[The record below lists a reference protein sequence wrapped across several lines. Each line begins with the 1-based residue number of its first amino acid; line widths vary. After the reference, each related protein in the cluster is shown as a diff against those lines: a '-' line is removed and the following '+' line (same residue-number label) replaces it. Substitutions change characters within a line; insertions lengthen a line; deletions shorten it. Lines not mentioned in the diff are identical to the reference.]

1 MDYDYIVIGAGSAG
15 CVVANRLSADKS
27 NSVLLLEAGGRDSNL
42 LIHVPV
48 GFWRMIDRPSL
59 NWCFKTEPEDGT
71 KDREI
76 PIPRGKVMGGSSSIN
91 GMLYV
96 RGQAADYDLWSQL
109 GNRGWSYDEVLPD
122 FKACESF
129 ERGGDEH
136 RGNAGELNV
145 ADMAET
151 HPVLEA
157 YVQAGENLGYPIP
170 DDYNGKSQEGF
181 GIYQVTQKNGRRHS
195 AASAFVDPI
204 RHRSNLTI
212 STRAMVSSVEVSDDK
227 AVAVRYRVRNG
238 RELEASCK
246 REIVLCAGAIQSPQI
261 LELSGIG
268 RRGVLEEHGIPLVKE
283 MPGVGENL
291 RDHYSSSVGW
301 RLKGTDSLN
310 EQTRGWK
317 LVLESV
323 KWGLFRRGALT
334 YTAGIAHGF
343 VKTRKE
349 MENPDV
355 QFHMAHASYAR
366 GRRGA
371 LEKEPGMTISVCQL
385 RPESTGSVHIRSGNP
400 NQPPAIRP
408 NFLSSLTDREALIG
422 GMRIARQVGS
432 AEPLSNFVDHELYPG
447 PNVSSDDEILEWC
460 RRAGATVFHPV
471 GTCKMGI
478 DDQAV
483 VDERLRVRGIQ
494 GLRVVDASIMPTLVS
509 GNTNA
514 PAIMIGHKGASM
526 ILEDNRTISV

>member
-1 MDYDYIVIGAGSAG
+1 MKYDYIVIGAGSAG

-27 NSVLLLEAGGRDSNL
+27 NSVLLLEAGGRDSNF
-42 LIHVPV
+42 LIHIPV

-59 NWCFKTEPEDGT
+59 NWCFKTEPEEGT
-71 KDREI
+71 RDREI

-136 RGNAGELNV
+136 RGDNGELNV
-145 ADMAET
+145 ANMVES

-157 YVQAGENLGYPIP
+157 YVDAGKNLGYPAP
-170 DDYNGKSQEGF
+170 EDYNAESQEGF

-195 AASAFVDPI
+195 ATCAFIDPI
-204 RHRSNLTI
+204 RNRSNLTI
-212 STRAMVSSVEVSDDK
+212 TTRAMVSSVEVKKDR

-238 RELEASCK
+238 EEREARCR

-268 RRGVLEEHGIPLVKE
+268 SREVLEEQGVPVVRELR
-283 MPGVGENL
+283 GVGENL
-291 RDHYSSSVGW
+291 RDHYSSSVAW
-301 RLKGTDSLN
+301 RLKGTNSLN
-310 EQTRGWK
+310 EQTRGWR
-317 LVLESV
+317 LVLESI
-323 KWGLFRRGALT
+323 KWGLLRRGALT

-343 VKTRKE
+343 VKTRSDI
-349 MENPDV
+349 ENPDV

-366 GRRGA
+366 GKRGA
-371 LEKEPGMTISVCQL
+371 LEQEPGMTISVCQL
-385 RPESTGSVHIRSGNP
+385 RPESTGSVHIKSRNP
-400 NQPPAIRP
+400 IDPPAIRP
-408 NFLSSLTDREALIG
+408 NFLSETTDRDALIG
-422 GMRIARQVGS
+422 GMKIARQVGS
-432 AEPLSNFVDHELYPG
+432 AEPLSNYLDHEIFPG
-447 PNVSSDDEILEWC
+447 PNVNSDEEILEWC
-460 RRAGATVFHPV
+460 RRTGATVFHPV

-478 DDQAV
+478 DDEAV
-483 VDERLRVRGIQ
+483 VDERLRVRGIH

-514 PAIMIGHKGASM
+514 PAIMIGQKGANM
-526 ILEDNRTISV
+526 ILEDNRIASA